1 MTAEHDV
8 AALVRR
14 PSEQS
19 VGGRRAAAAYA
30 ARVAAALR
38 PPPAAVILYGSMARG
53 TARRH
58 SDIDIIVV
66 ADGLPDDWFD
76 RLDILGDARRVGV
89 TVPELHEQ
97 VDISGAAPASEAR
110 IQVIGYT
117 PDEFTAMLSKA
128 HLTALE
134 AVDHGIVLVGGAWFE
149 QQRARLAA
157 LKRAGWRRTPR
168 GWYRGTDSNG
178 SAAYCG

>member
-1 MTAEHDV
+1 MTAEQGI

-19 VGGRRAAAAYA
+19 VSGRRVAAAYA

-38 PPPAAVILYGSMARG
+38 PPPAAVILYGSVARG

-76 RLDILGDARRVGV
+76 RLDILGDARRAGV
-89 TVPELHEQ
+89 TAPELHDQ
-97 VDISGAAPASEAR
+97 MDVGGAALASEAR

-117 PDEFTAMLSKA
+117 PDEFAAMLARA

-134 AVDHGIVLVGGAWFE
+134 AVDHGIVLVGGAWFA
-149 QQRARLAA
+149 QQRERLAA
-157 LKRAGWRRTPR
+157 LKREGWRRTPR
-168 GWYRGTDSNG
+168 GWYRDTASNG
-178 SAAYCG
+178 AAS

>member
-1 MTAEHDV
+1 M
-8 AALVRR
+8 AALVCR

-19 VGGRRAAAAYA
+19 VSGRRVAAAYA

-38 PPPAAVILYGSMARG
+38 PPPAAVILYGSVARG

-76 RLDILGDARRVGV
+76 RLDILGDARRAGEGRV
-89 TVPELHEQ
+89 
-97 VDISGAAPASEAR
+97 
-110 IQVIGYT
+110 QVIGYT
-117 PDEFTAMLSKA
+117 PDEFTAMLAKA

-134 AVDHGIVLVGGAWFE
+134 AVDHGIVLVGGSWFE
-149 QQRARLAA
+149 RQRARLAA
-157 LKRAGWRRTPR
+157 LKREGWQRTPR
-168 GWYRGTDSNG
+168 GWYREAGSNG

>member
-1 MTAEHDV
+1 MTVGHDV
-8 AALVRR
+8 AALVCR

-19 VGGRRAAAAYA
+19 VSGRRVAAAYA

-38 PPPAAVILYGSMARG
+38 PPPAAVILYGSVARG

-76 RLDILGDARRVGV
+76 RLDMLGDARRVGEERV
-89 TVPELHEQ
+89 
-97 VDISGAAPASEAR
+97 
-110 IQVIGYT
+110 QVIGYT
-117 PDEFTAMLSKA
+117 PDEFAAMLTKA

-134 AVDHGIVLVGGAWFE
+134 AVDHGIVLFGGDWFA
-149 QQRARLAA
+149 QQRERLAA
-157 LKRAGWRRTPR
+157 LKREGWRRTPR
-168 GWYRGTDSNG
+168 GWYRETG
-178 SAAYCG
+178 SSRSAS

>member
-1 MTAEHDV
+1 MIV
-8 AALVRR
+8 KQGVVALVGR

-19 VGGRRAAAAYA
+19 VVGRRVAEAYA

-38 PPPAAVILYGSMARG
+38 PPPAAVILYGSVARG

-58 SDIDIIVV
+58 SDIDIIVI

-76 RLDILGDARRVGV
+76 RLDILGDARRTGEGRV
-89 TVPELHEQ
+89 
-97 VDISGAAPASEAR
+97 
-110 IQVIGYT
+110 QVIGYT
-117 PDEFTAMLSKA
+117 LDEFAAMLAKA

-134 AVDHGIVLVGGAWFE
+134 AVDHGVVLVGGVWFA
-149 QQRARLAA
+149 QQRERLVA
-157 LKRAGWRRTPR
+157 LKREGWRRTPR
-168 GWYRGTDSNG
+168 GWYRETGSNG

>member
-1 MTAEHDV
+1 MTAEQDI

-19 VGGRRAAAAYA
+19 VSGRRVAEAYA

-38 PPPAAVILYGSMARG
+38 PPPAAVILYGSVARG

-58 SDIDIIVV
+58 SDVDIIVI

-76 RLDILGDARRVGV
+76 RLDILGDARRVGA
-89 TVPELHEQ
+89 TAPELHDQ
-97 VDISGAAPASEAR
+97 MDVGDAALASEAR

-117 PDEFTAMLSKA
+117 PDEFAAMLAKA

-149 QQRARLAA
+149 RQRERLAA

-168 GWYRGTDSNG
+168 GWYRDTGSNG
-178 SAAYCG
+178 SAS

>member
-1 MTAEHDV
+1 MTARHDV
-8 AALVRR
+8 AALVGR

-19 VGGRRAAAAYA
+19 VSGRRVAAAYA

-38 PPPAAVILYGSMARG
+38 PPPAAVILYGSVARG

-89 TVPELHEQ
+89 IVPELHDQES
-97 VDISGAAPASEAR
+97 SGAALVSEAR

-117 PDEFTAMLSKA
+117 PDEFAAMLAKA

-134 AVDHGIVLVGGAWFE
+134 AVDHGIVLVGESWFE
-149 QQRARLAA
+149 RQRERLAA
-157 LKRAGWRRTPR
+157 LKREGWRRTPR
-168 GWYRGTDSNG
+168 GWYRDTDSDRPA
-178 SAAYCG
+178 S

>member
-1 MTAEHDV
+1 MTARHDV

-19 VGGRRAAAAYA
+19 VSGRRAAEAYA

-38 PPPAAVILYGSMARG
+38 PPPAAVILYGSVARG

-89 TVPELHEQ
+89 IAPELHDQ
-97 VDISGAAPASEAR
+97 ATGGVALASEAR

-117 PDEFTAMLSKA
+117 PDEFAAMLAKA

-134 AVDHGIVLVGGAWFE
+134 AVDHGIVLFGGAWFA
-149 QQRARLAA
+149 QQRERLAA
-157 LKRAGWRRTPR
+157 LKREGWRRTPR
-168 GWYRGTDSNG
+168 GWYRDTDSNG
-178 SAAYCG
+178 SAS

>member
-1 MTAEHDV
+1 MTARHDV
-8 AALVRR
+8 AALVGR

-19 VGGRRAAAAYA
+19 VGGRRVAAAYA

-38 PPPAAVILYGSMARG
+38 PPPAAVILYGSVARG

-89 TVPELHEQ
+89 IVPELHDQEA
-97 VDISGAAPASEAR
+97 SGAALVSEAR

-117 PDEFTAMLSKA
+117 PDEFAAMLARA

-134 AVDHGIVLVGGAWFE
+134 AVDHGIVLVGGAWFA
-149 QQRARLAA
+149 QQRERLAA
-157 LKRAGWRRTPR
+157 LKREGWRRTPR
-168 GWYRGTDSNG
+168 GWYRDTDSNG
-178 SAAYCG
+178 AAS

>member
-1 MTAEHDV
+1 MTAEHGV
-8 AALVRR
+8 ATLVGR

-19 VGGRRAAAAYA
+19 VVGRRVAEAYA

-38 PPPAAVILYGSMARG
+38 PPPAAVILYGSVARG

-66 ADGLPDDWFD
+66 ADGLPGDWFD
-76 RLDILGDARRVGV
+76 RLDILGDARKAGEGRV
-89 TVPELHEQ
+89 Q
-97 VDISGAAPASEAR
+97 V
-110 IQVIGYT
+110 VGYT
-117 PDEFTAMLSKA
+117 PDEFAAMLAKA

-149 QQRARLAA
+149 RQRERFAA

-168 GWYRGTDSNG
+168 GWYRETGNNG

>member
-1 MTAEHDV
+1 MIAKQGV
-8 AALVRR
+8 VALVGR

-19 VGGRRAAAAYA
+19 VVGRRVAAAYA

-38 PPPAAVILYGSMARG
+38 PPPAAVILYGSVARG

-76 RLDILGDARRVGV
+76 RLDILGDARRTGEGRV
-89 TVPELHEQ
+89 
-97 VDISGAAPASEAR
+97 
-110 IQVIGYT
+110 QVIGYT
-117 PDEFTAMLSKA
+117 PDEFTAMLAKA

-134 AVDHGIVLVGGAWFE
+134 AVDHGIVLVGGAWFA
-149 QQRARLAA
+149 QQRERLAA
-157 LKRAGWRRTPR
+157 LKREGWRRTPR
-168 GWYRGTDSNG
+168 GWYRETGSNG

>member
-1 MTAEHDV
+1 MTARPDV
-8 AALVRR
+8 AALVRG

-19 VGGRRAAAAYA
+19 VCGRQVAEAYA

-38 PPPAAVILYGSMARG
+38 PPPAAVILYGSVARG

-66 ADGLPDDWFD
+66 AEGLPDDWFD
-76 RLDILGDARRVGV
+76 RLDILGDARRTGEGRV
-89 TVPELHEQ
+89 
-97 VDISGAAPASEAR
+97 
-110 IQVIGYT
+110 QVIGYT
-117 PDEFTAMLSKA
+117 PDEFAAMLAKA

-134 AVDHGIVLVGGAWFE
+134 AVDHGIVLFGGDWFAR
-149 QQRARLAA
+149 QRERLAA
-157 LKRAGWRRTPR
+157 LKREGWRRTPR
-168 GWYRGTDSNG
+168 GWYRETGSNG

>member
-1 MTAEHDV
+1 MIV
-8 AALVRR
+8 KQGVVALVGR

-19 VGGRRAAAAYA
+19 VVGRRVAEAYA

-38 PPPAAVILYGSMARG
+38 PPPAAVILYGSVARG

-58 SDIDIIVV
+58 SDIDIIVI

-76 RLDILGDARRVGV
+76 RLDILGDARRTGEGRV
-89 TVPELHEQ
+89 
-97 VDISGAAPASEAR
+97 
-110 IQVIGYT
+110 QVIGYT
-117 PDEFTAMLSKA
+117 PDEFTAMLAKA

-157 LKRAGWRRTPR
+157 LKREGWQRTPR
-168 GWYRGTDSNG
+168 GWYRETGSNG

>member
-1 MTAEHDV
+1 MTAEHGV
-8 AALVRR
+8 AVLVRR

-19 VGGRRAAAAYA
+19 VSGRRAAEAYA

-38 PPPAAVILYGSMARG
+38 PPPVAVILYGSVARG

-89 TVPELHEQ
+89 AAAELHEQ
-97 VDISGAAPASEAR
+97 VDVGGAAQVSEAR

-117 PDEFTAMLSKA
+117 PDEFAAMLAKA

-134 AVDHGIVLVGGAWFE
+134 AVDHGILLVGGAWFA
-149 QQRARLAA
+149 QQRERLAA
-157 LKRAGWRRTPR
+157 LKREGWQRTPR
-168 GWYRGTDSNG
+168 GWYRETGSNG

>member
-1 MTAEHDV
+1 MTVGHDV
-8 AALVRR
+8 AALVCR

-19 VGGRRAAAAYA
+19 VSGRRAAEAYA

-38 PPPAAVILYGSMARG
+38 PPPAAVILYGSVARG

-76 RLDILGDARRVGV
+76 RLDILGDARRAGEGRV
-89 TVPELHEQ
+89 
-97 VDISGAAPASEAR
+97 
-110 IQVIGYT
+110 QVIGYT
-117 PDEFTAMLSKA
+117 PDEFTAMLAKA

-157 LKRAGWRRTPR
+157 LKREGWQRTPR
-168 GWYRGTDSNG
+168 GWYRETGSDG

>member
-1 MTAEHDV
+1 MTAGHDV

-19 VGGRRAAAAYA
+19 VSGRRVAEAYA

-38 PPPAAVILYGSMARG
+38 PPPAAVILYGSVARG

-58 SDIDIIVV
+58 SDIDIIVI

-76 RLDILGDARRVGV
+76 RLDILGDARRVGA
-89 TVPELHEQ
+89 TAPELHNQ
-97 VDISGAAPASEAR
+97 MDVGGAALASEGR

-117 PDEFTAMLSKA
+117 PDEFTAMLAKA

-149 QQRARLAA
+149 RQRERLAV
-157 LKRAGWRRTPR
+157 LKREGWRRTPS
-168 GWYRGTDSNG
+168 GWHRGTTGSNG
-178 SAAYCG
+178 SAS